1 MVRTMAMLAA
11 LAMTALPAWADD
23 APVRI
28 GVLEDMS
35 GVFAR
40 ISGPGSVVAA
50 RMAAADFGGKV
61 LGRPIEIVSG
71 DHQNKPDVGLALAR
85 RWYDSDVP
93 VIVGLGNS
101 SISVGVH
108 QLAHEKG
115 KLDIVTTGGNTLL
128 TGKLCSPTGIAWN
141 TDNYAIA
148 TSGVRGPLASGLDTW
163 YFVTA
168 DNVAGKLTQEVAA
181 KAVTDG
187 GGKVLGNTMHPV
199 GNTDFSSFM
208 LTAQSSGAKVVALA
222 SVGGDAINA
231 VIAANE
237 FGVAPRQTVDAVG
250 IDSVD
255 VEAIGLPRSQGLQ
268 IALPFYW
275 GLDDAT
281 QAWSKRFET
290 LAGET
295 PSQHHPATYGA
306 VMHYLKAVQA
316 TGTLDAET
324 VARKMRETP
333 VDDFYTHGATIR
345 ADGRLMRPFYQ
356 LAVKTEAESKGP
368 HDLLKVVRTIPAADV
383 FRAPAPDECP
393 LVH

>member
-1 MVRTMAMLAA
+1 M
-11 LAMTALPAWADD
+11 
-23 APVRI
+23 
-28 GVLEDMS
+28 
-35 GVFAR
+35 
-40 ISGPGSVVAA
+40 
-50 RMAAADFGGKV
+50 
-61 LGRPIEIVSG
+61 
-71 DHQNKPDVGLALAR
+71 
-85 RWYDSDVP
+85 
-93 VIVGLGNS
+93 IVGLGNS

-316 TGTLDAET
+316 AGTLDAET

-333 VDDFYTHGATIR
+333 VDDFYTHGVTIR